1 MRKQIIALL
10 IVAVV
15 LLFDSASAQKPT
27 TVLKANGVYQFATFE
42 GYRTHCL
49 GFGGTIE
56 RHIGYSKKS
65 FFFTYNYLDRADGTP
80 RYLPR
85 YDGVHY
91 FALGGKQYAS
101 YEQPLNGAYVGL
113 LFGLGIPKDQG
124 VFWDFDFLFGYQVIK
139 SRLVLDLYTAIGF
152 CSYSFREDYIAYS
165 VYYYMPGF
173 VFKPGLSIGIAF

>member
-10 IVAVV
+10 IIAGV

-27 TVLKANGVYQFATFE
+27 TVLKANGVYQFATFA

-65 FFFTYNYLDRADGTP
+65 FFFTYNYLDRSDGTP

-85 YDGVHY
+85 YEGVHY

-101 YEQPLNGAYVGL
+101 YEQPLNGPYAGL
-113 LFGLGIPKDQG
+113 SMGLGIPKDQG
-124 VFWDFDFLFGYQVIK
+124 VFWDFDFLLGYQVIK

-152 CSYSFREDYIAYS
+152 CSYSFREDYIVTSAY
-165 VYYYMPGF
+165 YLMPGF
-173 VFKPGLSIGIAF
+173 VFKPGFSIGIAF